1 MQFYRPEYWSGE
13 PFPSPGCLR
22 NPGIEPRSPTLQ
34 ADSLPAEPQGKPNDT
49 GVGRLSLLW
58 QIFPTQESNQSLLH
72 YRRILYRLIYQGS
85 PHLVVPI
92 TVLKIKSFNICYL
105 LRHFLIFFLSLLVI
119 MFHGFVI
126 LYFSF

>member
-1 MQFYRPEYWSGE
+1 MSTERIICSYPVLYLVAQLCLTLGDSTYCSPPGSSVHGD
-13 PFPSPGCLR
+13 SPGK
-22 NPGIEPRSPTLQ
+22 N
-34 ADSLPAEPQGKPNDT
+34 T
-49 GVGRLSLLW
+49 GVGSLSLL
-58 QIFPTQESNQSLLH
+58 QGNFPTQESNQGLLH